1 MGKAKK
7 RNFHKS
13 INADKSNPL
22 AALSATFTRED
33 AIEKAIKAIKSN
45 NCGNETKDIITLFGI
60 TAEELAEAINRN
72 SRKRAWEVLL
82 HGLYGAGI
90 GAFLTLIFC
99 RK

>member
-1 MGKAKK
+1 M
-7 RNFHKS
+7 RVNNIQS
-13 INADKSNPL
+13 TTSRPL
-22 AALSATFTRED
+22 FMAQTKQACQPLRE
-33 AIEKAIKAIKSN
+33 E
-45 NCGNETKDIITLFGI
+45 FR